1 MIPINHKISL
11 FFILTGLF
19 IFTGCASKRAPG
31 GGPPDKTPPEII
43 FTFPAPDSTGVK
55 NLVDIKISF
64 SESIDE
70 SSINNSIFIS
80 PPIGFKPEW
89 TSDVDLEIHLSDS
102 LKTDQTYVVGIG
114 ATVKDLRNNK
124 LAESY
129 QLAFSTG
136 DKIDHGRISGKVYG
150 TKKNQTYSIFAFNS
164 RPDTMTFVKN
174 KPEYISQTGK
184 GGKFLLN
191 YLKLG
196 RYRVFA
202 VDDQN
207 NNLKID
213 ADFEKIGLPYTD
225 VLLDSSD
232 FVFTGLNY
240 RITRIDTLPPRLNSV
255 RPIHNRQ
262 INLRL
267 SEPIVIQSKKQI
279 SLRDSISTSP
289 VTILAVSQ
297 NLTEKNTLEVYT
309 SPMDSGKVYT
319 SFIQSFSDSSLN
331 MGKDTSLSF
340 TALSFTQQDT
350 FRVVTLSPKDS
361 VWDAHP
367 SLSFYFEVNNP
378 LDKKSLVS
386 NLTLTRQNG
395 DTVTGI
401 FNFPSAFEAEFTP
414 KENLTLDSIYTFT
427 VNLSKIKNVWGDSL
441 SDSVRIRHIKINS
454 GDDYGEI
461 TGTVV
466 RNNSS
471 AATVFVTASE
481 IGKKNASFSTKI
493 DRKNGFKINYLPEGI
508 YRLSSFFDG
517 DSNAVYSAGGL
528 FPFSF
533 SEPFVVG
540 GDSVK
545 VRKRW
550 ETSGIKLTLPAPQ
563 K

>member
-1 MIPINHKISL
+1 MIPINRKISL
-11 FFILTGLF
+11 FFVLSGLF
-19 IFTGCASKRAPG
+19 IFIGCASKRAPG
-31 GGPPDKTPPEII
+31 GGPQDKTPPEII
-43 FTFPAPDSTGVK
+43 FTFPSPDSTGVK
-55 NLVDIKISF
+55 NLVDLKISF

-80 PPIGFKPEW
+80 PPIEFKPEW
-89 TSDVDLEIHLSDS
+89 KSDVDLEIHLSDS
-102 LKTDQTYVVGIG
+102 LKPGQTYVVVIG
-114 ATVKDLRNNK
+114 ASVKDLRSNK
-124 LAESY
+124 LAESF

-150 TKKNQTYSIFAFNS
+150 VNKNQSYSIFAFSS
-164 RPDTMTFVKN
+164 RSDTMNFVKN

-184 GGKFLLN
+184 DGKFLLN

-207 NNLKID
+207 NNLIID

-225 VLLDSSD
+225 VILDSSD
-232 FVFTGLNY
+232 FVFAGLNY
-240 RITRIDTLPPRLNSV
+240 RTTKIDTLAPRLNSV

-267 SEPIVIQSKKQI
+267 SEPIVIQSKKQVSI
-279 SLRDSISTSP
+279 RDSISGSP
-289 VTILAVSQ
+289 VSILAISQ
-297 NLTEKNTLEVYT
+297 NLTEKNTLEIYT

-319 SFIQSFSDSSLN
+319 SFIKSFSDSSLN

-340 TALSFTQQDT
+340 TAPSYQQQDT
-350 FRVVTLSPKDS
+350 FQVVTLSPKDS
-361 VWDAHP
+361 LWDAHP
-367 SLSFYFEVNNP
+367 SINFYFEVNNP
-378 LDKKSLVS
+378 LDKKSLID
-386 NLTLTRQNG
+386 NLILTWQNG
-395 DTVTGI
+395 DTVQGT
-401 FNFPSAFEAEFTP
+401 FHFPSAFEAEFRP
-414 KENLTLDSIYTFT
+414 EANLTLDSIYTFT

-441 SDSVRIRHIKINS
+441 LDSLNIRHIKINN

-461 TGTVV
+461 AGNVAG
-466 RNNSS
+466 NNPALSN
-471 AATVFVTASE
+471 VFVRASE
-481 IGKKNASFSTKI
+481 IGKKKSAFTTKI
-493 DRKNGFKINYLPEGI
+493 DKKNAYKLDYLPEGI
-508 YRLSSFFDG
+508 YRLSAFVDV

-540 GDSVK
+540 SDSVK

-550 ETSGIKLTLPAPQ
+550 ETSGIRLTLPVLQ